1 MGGFFKD
8 EIVGRLNRF
17 EDGAD
22 GGGPAW
28 LGGPKGLLVGILLL
42 VPAALALILALVAMF
57 GVGATMR
64 ESPGEF
70 LVGDLVGK
78 PLAFFMLL
86 VVAAATAYWRR
97 QRLAAHFEFAQRL
110 VVSANSDER
119 QRGLTELIVNARR
132 GRAEHRRIAG
142 ALTAYLRRAP
152 QVAADETGRRQ
163 LALALLA
170 DHTLAPVAK
179 HRLDLTG
186 ASLAG
191 LRAVGAELPGVCL
204 RDADLSNVRF
214 TRANLAYADFVG
226 ARLDG
231 ADFTGA
237 RLDGTI
243 LAPSMLAQR

>member
-42 VPAALALILALVAMF
+42 VPAALALVFAVVAMF
-57 GVGATMR
+57 GAGFV
-64 ESPGEF
+64 F
-70 LVGDLVGK
+70 GDVAGHVVGK
-78 PLAFFMLL
+78 PLAIFMLL
-86 VVAAATAYWRR
+86 VVVAATAYWRR
-97 QRLAAHFEFAQRL
+97 QRLAAHFESAERL
-110 VVSANSDER
+110 VNSESGDAR

-132 GRAEHRRIAG
+132 GRAEHGRIARL
-142 ALTAYLRRAP
+142 LTAYLRQP
-152 QVAADETGRRQ
+152 PHKHIDEGGRRQ
-163 LALALLA
+163 LALSLLA
-170 DHTLAPVAK
+170 DFTLIPTAK
-179 HRLDLTG
+179 QRLDLSG
-186 ASLAG
+186 ASLVG

-204 RDADLSNVRF
+204 RDADLSNTRF
-214 TRANLAYADFVG
+214 ARANLAFADFAG

-237 RLDGTI
+237 RLEGTL
-243 LAPSMLAQR
+243 LAPSRLARL